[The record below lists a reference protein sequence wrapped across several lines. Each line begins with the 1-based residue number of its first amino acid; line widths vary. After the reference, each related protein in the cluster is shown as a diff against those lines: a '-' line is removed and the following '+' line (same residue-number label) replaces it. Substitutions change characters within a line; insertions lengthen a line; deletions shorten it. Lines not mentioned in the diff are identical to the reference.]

1 MNILYLKKD
10 ELGHPLQRGD
20 VRYNHIIRV
29 LKKKEGDIIAAGC
42 SDGSLGSARI
52 KKFAADALL
61 LDYQAESQAPTLYP
75 VNILMGFPRPIQA
88 GRILKDLTSLGV
100 ARIWFTLSALGE
112 KSYAESSF
120 FRTKDFETHLIE
132 GAMQAGNPRLPS
144 VECFWS
150 LARACHAIDSIDAI
164 DAIDAAQREN
174 ASRTTTPGVAGHN
187 YLNPAFSSEGLGLK
201 TDRLVFHP
209 GEDLPRLA
217 DFSTLG
223 APLWLAIGS
232 ERGWTGEEMDTLQSR
247 GFAACSLGRRIL
259 KTETAALAATSIVL
273 GKMGLL

>member
-20 VRYNHIIRV
+20 VRYNHIVRV
-29 LKKKEGDIIAAGC
+29 LKKKEGDLIAAGC

-120 FRTKDFETHLIE
+120 FRTRDFETHLIE

-150 LARACHAIDSIDAI
+150 LSRACDAI
-164 DAIDAAQREN
+164 DAIDAAQRGASSQGET
-174 ASRTTTPGVAGHN
+174 ASRATVPLVADHIN
-187 YLNPAFSSEGLGLK
+187 INPVTSSDGIRHK

-209 GEDLPRLA
+209 GESLPRLT

-223 APLWLAIGS
+223 APIWLAIGS
-232 ERGWTGEEMDTLQSR
+232 ERGWTDEEMDTLQSQ
-247 GFAACSLGRRIL
+247 GFTACSLGRRIL